1 MKFND
6 FLKQHS
12 LGEKEISIE
21 GIDEKFKIRQ
31 LSMVEQLEIMER
43 NKIEIQDGNQDK
55 NQKINLD
62 LIKRNSN
69 FKKDIILTALLEPK
83 IDEKTIDN
91 LNQEGLKV
99 FAQLAEEILKFTNDA
114 PKQESKDD

>member
-31 LSMVEQLEIMER
+31 LSMVEQLEIMEK
-43 NKIEIQDGNQDK
+43 NKIELQDQNQEK
-55 NQKINLD
+55 NQEISLD
-62 LIKRNSN
+62 LIKKNSN
-69 FKKDIILTALLEPK
+69 FRKDIILTALLDPK
-83 IDEKTIDN
+83 VDKKIIDN

-99 FAQLAEEILKFTNDA
+99 FAQLADEILKFTNEA